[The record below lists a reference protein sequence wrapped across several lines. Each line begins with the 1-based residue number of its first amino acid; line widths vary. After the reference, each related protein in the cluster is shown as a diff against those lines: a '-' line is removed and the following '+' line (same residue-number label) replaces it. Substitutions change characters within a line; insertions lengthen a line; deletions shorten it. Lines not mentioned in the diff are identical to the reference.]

1 MKYLVTGG
9 AGFLGFHLC
18 ESLLKDGHTVYAI
31 DNLSSSTGSNL
42 LELNKNR
49 NFRFW
54 EMDIC
59 DNLIKDITTEFD
71 GIFNLACPASPIH
84 YQNTPVE
91 TTLTCVVGTH
101 NVLRLAQKNNCRIL
115 HTSTSEVYGDP
126 SVHPQPETYLG
137 NVNSYGPRSC
147 YDEGKRAAEA
157 LMYDFRH
164 KYNVDT
170 RVVRIF
176 NTYGPNM
183 CYNDGRVVSNF
194 ITQAIRNEDIT
205 IYGSGQQTRSFCY
218 VSDLIAGLRMVFD
231 QTKITSPINLGNPSE
246 FTMLELAE
254 KVLEKTGST
263 SKIIHLPLP
272 KDDPRQRRP
281 DISLANSLGW
291 SPKVSLSEGLDST
304 IKYFSSIE

>member
-231 QTKITSPINLGNPSE
+231 QTQITSPINLGNPGE